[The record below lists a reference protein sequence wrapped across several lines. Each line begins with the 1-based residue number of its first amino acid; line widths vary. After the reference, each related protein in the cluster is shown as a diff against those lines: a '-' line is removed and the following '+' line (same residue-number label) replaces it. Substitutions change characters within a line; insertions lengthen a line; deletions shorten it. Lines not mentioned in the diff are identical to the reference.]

1 MRQEIP
7 ERPKTPSIS
16 EQRDRP
22 QQEAPKQ
29 TGSDHRYHKKKRP
42 SGSAALTGQQP
53 TAPPYRLQFTNEE
66 RAAPELAAHIQKAEK
81 AADKLDA
88 AQAKI
93 PKKKTLRKKRT
104 FDEPTGKAKVRLR
117 FEETDK
123 PKPPPK
129 LRHLPLALPARE
141 LAAQAHHWR

>member
-1 MRQEIP
+1 LINREIQQETTQTQRTEQQEDMRQEIP

-53 TAPPYRLQFTNEE
+53 TAPLQF
-66 RAAPELAAHIQKAEK
+66 
-81 AADKLDA
+81 KL
-88 AQAKI
+88 Q
-93 PKKKTLRKKRT
+93 
-104 FDEPTGKAKVRLR
+104 
-117 FEETDK
+117 
-123 PKPPPK
+123 
-129 LRHLPLALPARE
+129 
-141 LAAQAHHWR
+141 